1 MHVRLYRRLQLTAD
15 ERARLAAHWKMW
27 RQHNTALDAAFHCTL
42 QVLQRLLQPDDV
54 PAAFASHVSAIAAG
68 TRAATARRAKRRA
81 ARTTHARARNEALT
95 GSRGGGHGQD
105 DADGAPRSEAL
116 HAWVWRVVEGK
127 TVLPLLGASAQATVV
142 ASQAFLR
149 LAGVHQTHSRIRGE
163 LKELQLE
170 PGMLLGPLK
179 MACVL
184 GANVVSGAAPA
195 DMMQLCQLAA
205 AQQRWYDTFKPPD
218 YVSRPLP
225 EYEWLQPR

>member
-1 MHVRLYRRLQLTAD
+1 MHVRLYRRLQLTAE
-15 ERARLAAHWKMW
+15 ERARLIAHWRMW
-27 RQHNTALDAAFHCTL
+27 RQHNAALDAAFHSAV

-54 PAAFASHVSAIAAG
+54 PAAFVSHVSAIADG
-68 TRAATARRAKRRA
+68 SRVVNPGRAMQPAKRV
-81 ARTTHARARNEALT
+81 T
-95 GSRGGGHGQD
+95 GSHNRVRNGCRTGGHNQYVLSG
-105 DADGAPRSEAL
+105 PPCPKTV
-116 HAWVWRVVEGK
+116 HAWVWGVVEGK
-127 TVLPLLGASAQATVV
+127 TVLPMLGASAQATVV

-149 LAGVHQTHSRIRGE
+149 LAGVHEHHGRIRGE